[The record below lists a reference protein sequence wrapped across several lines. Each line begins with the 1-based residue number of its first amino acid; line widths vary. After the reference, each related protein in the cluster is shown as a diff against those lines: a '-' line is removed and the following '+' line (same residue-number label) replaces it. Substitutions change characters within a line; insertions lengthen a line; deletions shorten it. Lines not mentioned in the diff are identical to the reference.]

1 MSNTGVPDDVIKLV
15 MTGTCHLLSLGS
27 ALCDGNMSVA
37 RREERKTN
45 DGNLQLPLSCASY
58 TRLLYGKGNDHA
70 SLGYDINTKGQL
82 KNEKTSK
89 LDGKSS
95 NRTRPLTNN
104 I

>member
-70 SLGYDINTKGQL
+70 SLGHDIYL
-82 KNEKTSK
+82 
-89 LDGKSS
+89 
-95 NRTRPLTNN
+95 
-104 I
+104 

>member
-15 MTGTCHLLSLGS
+15 MTGTCHLLSLSS

-37 RREERKTN
+37 RREGRKTN

-70 SLGYDINTKGQL
+70 SLGHDTPSHSFSS
-82 KNEKTSK
+82 ERD
-89 LDGKSS
+89 LDLAKIQARSVEQIAGK
-95 NRTRPLTNN
+95 
-104 I
+104 